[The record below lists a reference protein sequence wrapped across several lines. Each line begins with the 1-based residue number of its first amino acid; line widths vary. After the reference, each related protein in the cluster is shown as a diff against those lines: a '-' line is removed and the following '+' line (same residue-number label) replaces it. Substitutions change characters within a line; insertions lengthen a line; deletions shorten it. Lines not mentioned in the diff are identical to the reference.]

1 MSSMVQCPNCKQMV
15 TRDSDFCIFCGAR
28 MPVTDRSE
36 ADDPAYGAGAVK
48 RCRNGHEFTDDSLV
62 YCPICGLPFT
72 SSPAAVSG
80 GTWRCSCGHDNPADN
95 AFCEL
100 CSKPK
105 EARPSRR
112 PAEVPAKSEEIE
124 IPDGMYTPT
133 ADDLRPKRRN
143 KQG

>member
-15 TRDSDFCIFCGAR
+15 TKDCDFCIFCGAR
-28 MPVTDRSE
+28 IPA
-36 ADDPAYGAGAVK
+36 ADSSAPDEPAHGGDAVK

-72 SSPAAVSG
+72 SSAAAGSG
-80 GTWRCSCGHDNPADN
+80 SGWKCSCGHDNPADN

-100 CSKPK
+100 CGRPKDAKPARRSA
-105 EARPSRR
+105 EA
-112 PAEVPAKSEEIE
+112 PAESEATV

-133 ADDLRPKRRN
+133 ADDLKPKRRN
-143 KQG
+143 KV